1 MWCFMHIQYLYCQSN
16 LDPSVYCWPHI
27 DTMGMTYLEKA
38 QVACYIPVF
47 LLFSPPFPGL
57 REHGVPLFNSKAFP
71 VRLTYLHVALGP
83 SLPDHLHPYFS
94 V

>member
-1 MWCFMHIQYLYCQSN
+1 MWCFMHIQYLYCQGN

-27 DTMGMTYLEKA
+27 DTVGMTYLEKA
-38 QVACYIPVF
+38 QVACCISVF
-47 LLFSPPFPGL
+47 LLSPPFPGL

-71 VRLTYLHVALGP
+71 VRLTYLHAALGP